1 MPAEEVSEVSGQYPD
16 GKILQNIYLFM
27 SPIVS
32 NLLCRR
38 GDRVTGRPARSGGAH
53 LG

>member
-16 GKILQNIYLFM
+16 GKIFQNIYLCVV
-27 SPIVS
+27 IVS